1 MRIGVFG
8 TGTVGQTIATKLV
21 EVGHDVRMGSRAA
34 GNQKAKAWVAAAGAK
49 ASEGAFSD
57 AATYGEVLFNCT
69 SGMASLAALQAA
81 GAENMKG
88 KILID
93 VANPLDFSRG
103 MPPSLSVCNTDSLAE
118 QIQRAF
124 PNVKVVKS
132 LNTVTARLMVS
143 PGSVPGEH
151 EIFVCGNDA
160 EARASVAELLKEW
173 FGWRNVL
180 DLGDVSAARVVEM
193 YLPLWVRLM
202 GVLGTPMF
210 NVHFQR

>member
-8 TGTVGQTIATKLV
+8 TGSVGQTIATKLV
-21 EVGHDVRMGSRAA
+21 EVGHEVRMGSRAA
-34 GNQKAKAWVAAAGAK
+34 GNQKAKSWVAAVGVQ

-57 AATYGEVLFNCT
+57 AAIFGEVLFNCT

-132 LNTVTARLMVS
+132 LNTVTARLMVN

-151 EIFVCGNDA
+151 ELFVCGNDA
-160 EARASVAELLKEW
+160 EARAAVAGFLKEW
-173 FGWRNVL
+173 FGWRTVL
-180 DLGDVSAARVVEM
+180 DLGDVSAARGVEM
-193 YLPLWVRLM
+193 YLVLWVRLM
-202 GVLGTPMF
+202 GALGTPMF
-210 NVHFQR
+210 NMHFQR

>member
-34 GNQKAKAWVAAAGAK
+34 HNEKAKAWVAAAGAK

-57 AATYGEVLFNCT
+57 AATFGEVLFNCT
-69 SGMASLAALQAA
+69 SGKASLAALQAA

-132 LNTVTARLMVS
+132 LNTVTARLMVN

-151 EIFVCGNDA
+151 EIFVCGNDT
-160 EARASVAELLKEW
+160 EARASVAGFLKEW

-180 DLGDVSAARVVEM
+180 DLGDVSAARGVEM
-193 YLPLWVRLM
+193 YLVLWVRLM

>member
-21 EVGHDVRMGSRAA
+21 EVGHEVRMGSRAA
-34 GNQKAKAWVAAAGAK
+34 GNQKAKIWAAAAGGK

-57 AATYGEVLFNCT
+57 AATFGEVLFNCT

-132 LNTVTARLMVS
+132 LNTVTARLMVN

-160 EARASVAELLKEW
+160 EARATVAGFLKEW

-180 DLGDVSAARVVEM
+180 DLGDVSAARGVEM